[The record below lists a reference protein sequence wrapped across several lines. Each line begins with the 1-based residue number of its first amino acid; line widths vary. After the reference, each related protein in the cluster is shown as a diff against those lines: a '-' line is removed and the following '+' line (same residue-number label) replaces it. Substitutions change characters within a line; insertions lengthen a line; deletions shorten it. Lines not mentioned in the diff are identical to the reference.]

1 MYPNP
6 DLIFFILNSHEW
18 FEIKNVRKSVKNVR
32 KKENKKRNI
41 LSESFVVEFFIVLKL
56 QTLLKLLMPFL

>member
-6 DLIFFILNSHEW
+6 DLIFCILNSHEW

-32 KKENKKRNI
+32 KKESKKEIFFPNR
-41 LSESFVVEFFIVLKL
+41 LS
-56 QTLLKLLMPFL
+56 